1 MPTAHTRTHTQP
13 INSAA
18 AWSSQIPWNVNPGLS
33 VLSLATSG
41 GHSLF
46 GGQALRV
53 QVVAVLDHRLHSA
66 DHLVDLRTSYSKHLD
81 SHACSDIR
89 RRQRRTATQRHNDT
103 TSTGLRRPASPHLSC
118 GCHGTSYCV
127 RAHSSRRLV
136 ARESNRRIEGRR
148 HRQKL
153 LPTEDTSRRT
163 VERPSLWL
171 SMRRASMAGEL
182 VLFVM
187 TVA

>member
-103 TSTGLRRPASPHLSC
+103 TTQRQQVYDGQRHLTSRVAAMAPPIASVRTRPGAWLRESPTAGLRDD
-118 GCHGTSYCV
+118 GTDKSYCQQRTQADAPLSAQASGCPCAEPRW
-127 RAHSSRRLV
+127 RANSSC
-136 ARESNRRIEGRR
+136 S
-148 HRQKL
+148 
-153 LPTEDTSRRT
+153 S
-163 VERPSLWL
+163 
-171 SMRRASMAGEL
+171 
-182 VLFVM
+182 
-187 TVA
+187 